1 MKISYLVTCKNET
14 LELLQLIEKLKTHI
28 DFVAPNDE
36 VVILDDFSNNEDT
49 KKILSKAKSYGFT
62 VVQHS
67 LNKNFSEHKN
77 YGSKRCVGDYI
88 LQIDADEYLSQ
99 PLLNNIHEI
108 IDSNPTVEL
117 YRVPRVNI
125 VRGATD
131 NDARNW
137 GWHISKL
144 PEFGDLPIINWHTTG
159 DYQSRIYKNSLRI
172 QWHKPLHETII
183 GASIVTDL
191 PKEVDYAIIHD
202 KTIERQRNQNM
213 FYNKNWSIKA
223 NMGQG

>member
-28 DFVAPNDE
+28 DFVTPNDE

-49 KKILSKAKSYGFT
+49 KKILAKAKSYGFT

-88 LQIDADEYLSQ
+88 VQLDADEYLY
-99 PLLNNIHEI
+99 PVLLSNMHELLE
-108 IDSNPTVEL
+108 SNPTVEL

-125 VRGATD
+125 VRGMTEKD
-131 NDARNW
+131 VTMW
-137 GWHISKL
+137 GWNLSIL
-144 PEFGDLPIINWHTTG
+144 PENNPII
-159 DYQSRIYKNSLRI
+159 
-172 QWHKPLHETII
+172 ETII
-183 GASIVTDL
+183 DDAS
-191 PKEVDYAIIHD
+191 EEYAFLKKNNLIISEE
-202 KTIERQRNQNM
+202 I
-213 FYNKNWSIKA
+213 A
-223 NMGQG
+223 G